1 MSNNRSVNVH
11 QFSMIPRFDVPRSR
25 FDRESIHKTTFDSG
39 WLIPIYADEVLPGD
53 SFGMN
58 ATFFARL
65 TTPIFPIVDNLRLES
80 FFSLF
85 PIVLYGRIGQSL
97 WESNGIPVIL
107 LLILFP

>member
-39 WLIPIYADEVLPGD
+39 YLVPIYVDEVLPGD

-58 ATFFARL
+58 ATFL
-65 TTPIFPIVDNLRLES
+65 PGLRLR
-80 FFSLF
+80 FF
-85 PIVLYGRIGQSL
+85 R
-97 WESNGIPVIL
+97 
-107 LLILFP
+107 LLIIFG